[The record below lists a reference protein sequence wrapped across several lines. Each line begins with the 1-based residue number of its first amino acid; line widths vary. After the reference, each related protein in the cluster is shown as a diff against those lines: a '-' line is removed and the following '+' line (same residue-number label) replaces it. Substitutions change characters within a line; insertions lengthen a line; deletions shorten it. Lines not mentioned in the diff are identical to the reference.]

1 MKVYRTT
8 HAFVNVPALKSNI
21 RKLRSF
27 IGSGV
32 KFMAVVK
39 ADAYGHGA
47 VGVAKAVE
55 KNVDY
60 LSVANI
66 VEAMELKEAGIRK
79 PVFILS
85 ETSPSNAPIV
95 VKNGF
100 IQTVYTLDL
109 AKSLSKAAIRQGKK
123 ARVHM
128 KVDTGMGRIGVQVDE
143 ATELFDELSSLP
155 GIKVEGVFTHLAKAE
170 EPHGF
175 TTRQLARFRSFA
187 DQVDG
192 DGLIFHSANSAG
204 ALYHKTSRM
213 DMVRIGLSMYG
224 LYPPGGDRSVIGL
237 RPALEFKTRVVYL
250 KTVPAGT
257 PISYGSTY
265 KTGRGTRL
273 ATIPVGYADG
283 LPRALSNK
291 GEVLINGKRY
301 PIVGRVCMDLSVINV
316 GSDAVRVG
324 DEVVIIGSQG
334 KETISADEVARHSD
348 TISYEIICGIGK
360 RVPRLYINK

>member
-8 HAFVNVPALKSNI
+8 HAFVNVPALRHNI
-21 RKLRSF
+21 SMLRSLA
-27 IGSGV
+27 GPSV

-47 VGVAKAVE
+47 VGVAKAVQ

-66 VEAMELKEAGIRK
+66 VEAIELKEAGIRK

-85 ETSPSNAPIV
+85 ETSPLNAPFV
-95 VKNGF
+95 VRNGF
-100 IQTVYTLDL
+100 IQTVYTPDL
-109 AKSLSKAAIRQGKK
+109 AKALSKEAVRQGKK
-123 ARVHM
+123 ATVHM
-128 KVDTGMGRIGVQVDE
+128 KVDTGMGRIGVRVGE
-143 ATELFDELSSLP
+143 AMKLYDLLSSLP
-155 GIKVEGVFTHLAKAE
+155 GIRVEGVFTHLAKAE

-187 DQVDG
+187 DRVDG
-192 DGLIFHSANSAG
+192 EGLIFHSANSAG
-204 ALYHKTSRM
+204 ALYHKESRM

-224 LYPPGGDRSVIGL
+224 LYPPGGDRTVIKL
-237 RPALEFKTRVVYL
+237 QPVLEFKSRVVYM
-250 KTVPAGT
+250 KSVPAGT
-257 PISYGSTY
+257 PLSYGSTY
-265 KTGRGTRL
+265 RTSRESKI

-291 GEVLINGKRY
+291 GHVLINGKRY
-301 PIVGRVCMDLSVINV
+301 PIVGRVCMDLSVVNV
-316 GSDAVRVG
+316 GDDPVKVG

-334 KETISADEVARHSD
+334 KETISVDELAGQSD

-360 RVPRLYINK
+360 RVPRIYVS